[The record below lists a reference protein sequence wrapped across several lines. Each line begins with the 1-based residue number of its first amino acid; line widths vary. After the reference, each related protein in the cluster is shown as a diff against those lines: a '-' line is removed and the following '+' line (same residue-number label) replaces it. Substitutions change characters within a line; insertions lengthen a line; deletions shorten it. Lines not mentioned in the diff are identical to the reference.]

1 MHKIIAL
8 KKLLTEVSNTKR
20 TMPTAFTSQRSIC
33 KLTDWLKYDRKKAE
47 TNLKVLSIQTHRGF
61 RNTCF

>member
-33 KLTDWLKYDRKKAE
+33 KLTDWSKYDRK
-47 TNLKVLSIQTHRGF
+47 
-61 RNTCF
+61 